1 MERIHLTKNTKRLF
15 VFLSCLLMLLMIF
28 VMSQSHQ
35 RLLIQNSVEIG
46 LNEVFEPRSYI
57 QPRFDHQ
64 NLMINSKVDS
74 SKYGQYLVEYKYKN
88 QKEKLEVNVVDKI
101 APEFNVYTQTI
112 VKGQK
117 INKTKLVGEVIDDS
131 KTKVILDQKYKFNKP
146 GEYEIGVCV
155 KDSYRN
161 QTCQKTKVIVQPK
174 DKEAPVISGLTPLVI
189 TQGQEANYD
198 TGVSISDNIDQNPT
212 YSIDFADFDNK
223 TVGVYQIKYNAV
235 DFQGNKSTYS
245 REVTV
250 KEIEESTKI
259 LYLTFDDGPSINTP
273 KVLEVLSRYQV
284 KASFFVTGASPD
296 YYHYIKEAN
305 LQGHTIGMHTY
316 CHNYEYLYGSIEQ
329 YQEDIEK
336 ISQVVKS
343 QIGYIPKYIRFP
355 GGTSNTISKQ
365 YQQGIMKQ
373 IVDFANQND
382 FIYIDWNAANGD
394 GESYQTVPLLIE
406 KAKNS
411 GKGKT
416 KIMMLMHDGGGSA
429 KTVEALPAIIEHYQ
443 NLGYEFRA
451 IDQTTPEFHHGLA
464 N

>member
-1 MERIHLTKNTKRLF
+1 MKRIHLTKNTKRLF
-15 VFLSCLLMLLMIF
+15 VFLSCLLMLLMVF
-28 VMSQSHQ
+28 VMSRSHQ

-46 LNEVFEPRSYI
+46 LNEVFEPHSYI
-57 QPRFDHQ
+57 QPRFNHQ

-101 APEFNVYTQTI
+101 APEFNVYSQTI

-117 INKTKLVGEVIDDS
+117 INKTKLVGEVIDES

-161 QTCQKTKVIVQPK
+161 QTCKKTKVIVEPK

-189 TQGQEANYD
+189 TQGQEVNYD
-198 TGVSISDNIDQNPT
+198 TGVSISDSIDQNPT

-259 LYLTFDDGPSINTP
+259 IYLTFDDGPSNDRNNRGA
-273 KVLEVLSRYQV
+273 LRYRPFGW
-284 KASFFVTGASPD
+284 SS
-296 YYHYIKEAN
+296 
-305 LQGHTIGMHTY
+305 L
-316 CHNYEYLYGSIEQ
+316 
-329 YQEDIEK
+329 
-336 ISQVVKS
+336 
-343 QIGYIPKYIRFP
+343 
-355 GGTSNTISKQ
+355 
-365 YQQGIMKQ
+365 
-373 IVDFANQND
+373 
-382 FIYIDWNAANGD
+382 
-394 GESYQTVPLLIE
+394 
-406 KAKNS
+406 
-411 GKGKT
+411 
-416 KIMMLMHDGGGSA
+416 
-429 KTVEALPAIIEHYQ
+429 
-443 NLGYEFRA
+443 
-451 IDQTTPEFHHGLA
+451 
-464 N
+464 

>member
-1 MERIHLTKNTKRLF
+1 MKRIHLTKNTKRLF
-15 VFLSCLLMLLMIF
+15 VFLSCLLMLLMVF
-28 VMSQSHQ
+28 VMSRSHQ

-46 LNEVFEPRSYI
+46 LNEVFEPHSYI
-57 QPRFDHQ
+57 QPRFNHQ

-101 APEFNVYTQTI
+101 APEFNVYSQTI

-117 INKTKLVGEVIDDS
+117 INKTKLVGEVIDES

-161 QTCQKTKVIVQPK
+161 QTCKKTKVIVQPK

-189 TQGQEANYD
+189 TQGQEVNYD
-198 TGVSISDNIDQNPT
+198 TGVSISDSIDQNPT

-259 LYLTFDDGPSINTP
+259 IYLTFDDGPSINTP

-284 KASFFVTGASPD
+284 KASFF
-296 YYHYIKEAN
+296 
-305 LQGHTIGMHTY
+305 
-316 CHNYEYLYGSIEQ
+316 CHRC
-329 YQEDIEK
+329 
-336 ISQVVKS
+336 KS
-343 QIGYIPKYIRFP
+343 
-355 GGTSNTISKQ
+355 
-365 YQQGIMKQ
+365 
-373 IVDFANQND
+373 
-382 FIYIDWNAANGD
+382 
-394 GESYQTVPLLIE
+394 
-406 KAKNS
+406 
-411 GKGKT
+411 
-416 KIMMLMHDGGGSA
+416 
-429 KTVEALPAIIEHYQ
+429 
-443 NLGYEFRA
+443 
-451 IDQTTPEFHHGLA
+451 
-464 N
+464 